1 MKDPPDPGKDDR
13 IIDRREFRAPPP
25 PPPPPRREDHGRYP
39 IDRRRDDSRDDY
51 YSSRRDRDR
60 DFYSS
65 RDRRDHGRGYSR
77 YDDRDYRRSERDFGA
92 YDRHSESYD
101 LRDSR
106 SFRERTPIV
115 IINNTSTS
123 TSSDNL
129 TAPTPPSTTV
139 QIIDNRTSSS
149 KPVIIERRGHFF
161 HDEREGLRF
170 PRDEYD
176 TSSDHTPNPPH
187 RSYSPRVIPDD
198 LIAPVPAKKQELN
211 MKISRAP
218 PYSTFLLITT
228 KGFLLGIFLDHF
240 LSESGTIERIS
251 RLSYTALFVQFKT
264 HTITCHAWG
273 RMIRNKKFN
282 VRVRHYECQIA
293 PEQYVNSLIATRI
306 KDAETFFDPPKIL
319 VLHNF
324 DKDSEAANFFQPF
337 TDLGLTKWTKEGA
350 NYITYHTTLASFK
363 DFYSAFN
370 EGNAG
375 LPNTYVTEIF
385 NTVKLKQEV
394 FNIIRKKLIVE
405 CMQDC
410 NQMLIDDVYIHT
422 LNRVRFYNEKIAP
435 NLSNIV
441 KRPSKT
447 GKLLN
452 FVMSRT
458 PINFRLSPATTIL
471 DILSKVKKVTKE
483 RKAITMKKNPVKFQ
497 EKIKEKMT
505 EKLKTIESIKQPD
518 LSGPCSRLSA
528 IRPIKE
534 SRKREY
540 LRAYA
545 RARLQ
550 PLVVARDSGL
560 KIRQTQFPAPKLM
573 MQRRGAANN
582 QMRRGIN
589 GKRVYFEKSTI
600 QGYGLFALEPI
611 SSDSLICEYNGELI
625 RSRIA
630 DLREKQYEQLGF
642 PHMFLFRIDNDTVV
656 DATMRGGKSRF
667 LNHSCHPNCR
677 SKIINVGKTQTIS
690 FYAIRNIKPH
700 DEITFNYQM
709 EFEDRSKRERCYCGA
724 KQCLGYLNYCADP
737 EIRRQREHQAYLE
750 WLEAQ
755 EDMKNPDL

>member
-1 MKDPPDPGKDDR
+1 MSTPPDPNRDDR
-13 IIDRREFRAPPP
+13 IVDRREFRQPG
-25 PPPPPRREDHGRYP
+25 PRH
-39 IDRRRDDSRDDY
+39 DDY
-51 YSSRRDRDR
+51 NYSNRYSNHDFPSRRRDRD
-60 DFYSS
+60 YYPS
-65 RDRRDHGRGYSR
+65 RDDRRHGRDYDRGDR
-77 YDDRDYRRSERDFGA
+77 YDNDRHRDYRYSDRRSDF
-92 YDRHSESYD
+92 YDSRE
-101 LRDSR
+101 SR
-106 SFRERTPIV
+106 SFRERAPV
-115 IINNTSTS
+115 VVINNPA
-123 TSSDNL
+123 TSSSNDNL
-129 TAPTPPSTTV
+129 NRSSTPTTTV
-139 QIIDNRTSSS
+139 QIIDNRTN
-149 KPVIIERRGHFF
+149 KKEPIIIERRGHYY
-161 HDEREGLRF
+161 HDD
-170 PRDEYD
+170 RDDGFYSRDDYD
-176 TSSDHTPNPPH
+176 TSSDHTPNPPYSS
-187 RSYSPRVIPDD
+187 RSMRLVPED
-198 LIAPVPAKKQELN
+198 LIKPVPAKQQIINQKF
-211 MKISRAP
+211 SRAQP
-218 PYSTFLLITT
+218 LSPYILVTT
-228 KGFLLGIFLDHF
+228 KGFLLAVFIEHYI
-240 LSESGTIERIS
+240 SESGIPERAK
-251 RLSYTALFVQFKT
+251 RLSYTAYFAQFKT
-264 HTITCHAWG
+264 STIAMHTWS
-273 RMIRNKKFN
+273 RMKRHKKLDA
-282 VRVRHYECQIA
+282 RIRHYECQIV
-293 PEQYVNSLIATRI
+293 PENYIQNLILTRM
-306 KDAETFFDPPKIL
+306 KDEESHFDPPKIL

-324 DKDSEAANFFQPF
+324 NKPHSEAKNFFQPF
-337 TDLGLTKWTKEGA
+337 EEEGLQSWHKEDDK
-350 NYITYHTTLASFK
+350 YITYHTTLASVK

-375 LPNTYVTEIF
+375 LPNSFVTERF
-385 NTVKLKQEV
+385 NTTKLKAEV
-394 FNIIRKKLIVE
+394 FDIIRRKLIVE

-410 NQMLIDDVYIHT
+410 TQMLISDVYVHT
-422 LNRVRFYNEKIAP
+422 LNRVKFYNEMIAP

-441 KRPSKT
+441 KRPGKT
-447 GKLLN
+447 GKLIN

-458 PINFRLSPATTIL
+458 PINFRLSPATTIV

-497 EKIKEKMT
+497 EKIREKMT
-505 EKLKTIESIKQPD
+505 EKLKTIETIKQPD
-518 LSGPCSRLSA
+518 ISGPCSRLSA
-528 IRPIKE
+528 IRTIKE

-573 MQRRGAANN
+573 MQRRGAAND

-611 SSDSLICEYNGELI
+611 SPDSLICEYNGELI

-630 DLREKQYEQLGF
+630 DLREKQYEAKGF

-709 EFEDRSKRERCYCGA
+709 EFEDRSNRERCYCGA

-755 EDMKNPDL
+755 EDQANPDL